1 MESSPIGK
9 ALATCE
15 LFKDLEKKEIENIAT
30 ICSMEI
36 FEAGDSIFRQGDYG
50 GNLYV
55 IVEGQVFL
63 ERATDLGGRKG
74 NVVISMLGKGRV
86 CGCWSSLLNDAHNLM
101 SSAVCQKETKVVV
114 VEGEKLR
121 QMMQSDMTFGF
132 CVLEKLCFL
141 LRDRIQGA
149 YGAMEK
155 I

>member
-1 MESSPIGK
+1 MGDLSINEILES
-9 ALATCE
+9 CE
-15 LFKDLEKKEIENIAT
+15 LFKDFEKKEIEHVAA
-30 ICSMEI
+30 ICRLET
-36 FEAGDSIFRQGDYG
+36 FGAGNSLFRQGDFG

-55 IVEGQVFL
+55 IAEGQVFL
-63 ERATDLGGRKG
+63 ERATDLGSRKG

-86 CGCWSSLLNDAHNLM
+86 CGCWSTLLNDAHHLM

-121 QMMQSDMTFGF
+121 KIMQSDTVFGF
-132 CVLEKLCFL
+132 GVLEKLCFL

>member
-1 MESSPIGK
+1 MESSQIGK

-30 ICSMEI
+30 ICSMET

-121 QMMQSDMTFGF
+121 QMMQSDMALGF